1 MIKNIDKMFIW
12 QGTQV
17 MGTPAL
23 PIHVNFL
30 LDEFKNIGEIP
41 NFLGFLATSRK
52 YRIGS
57 HAIIQNI
64 GQIKTMYKENEHE
77 TLLANVDTTIFLGS
91 ILIEDKEYVQKILGK
106 TTIRQRSTSNA
117 KTGLTTSYTPTE
129 VPLMSVDE
137 IGAINDPTQ
146 NRDDCLV
153 IVRDTNPILCRK
165 LNLTE
170 HCRFP
175 QCKKAEKSMG
185 GAKLRSFYCNTG
197 DMKAPIGAEINPLAE
212 QKLDDISNLQ
222 EQKG

>member
-12 QGTQV
+12 QGSQV
-17 MGTPAL
+17 AGTPAL

-91 ILIEDKEYVQKILGK
+91 ILIEDKEYIQKVLGK
-106 TTIRQRSTSNA
+106 TTIRQRSTSDA
-117 KTGLTTSYTPTE
+117 KTGTSTTWTPTE
-129 VPLMSVDE
+129 VPLMSIDE

-146 NRDDCLV
+146 ERDDCLV

-170 HCRFP
+170 HCRFKA
-175 QCKKAEKSMG
+175 CKKAEKEMG
-185 GAKLRSFYCNTG
+185 GDKLRSFYYNAGKENIPTET
-197 DMKAPIGAEINPLAE
+197 EISAFAQ
-212 QKLDDISNLQ
+212 QKLED
-222 EQKG
+222 EPVKAG